1 LLRNKFLT
9 WVWGKK
15 REFEM
20 SLSETMGK
28 LENLLTNLVKD
39 LSKVTKGNRSAA
51 QRVRVGTIRMEKVAR
66 QFRKESVDAEKT
78 GKLRKPKK
86 KAKKRKR

>member
-1 LLRNKFLT
+1 MGRLNGSFK
-9 WVWGKK
+9 
-15 REFEM
+15 M

-28 LENLLTNLVKD
+28 LENLITNLAKD
-39 LSKVTKGNRSAA
+39 LGKVTRGNRSAA
-51 QRVRVGTIRMEKVAR
+51 QRVRVGTIRLEKVGK